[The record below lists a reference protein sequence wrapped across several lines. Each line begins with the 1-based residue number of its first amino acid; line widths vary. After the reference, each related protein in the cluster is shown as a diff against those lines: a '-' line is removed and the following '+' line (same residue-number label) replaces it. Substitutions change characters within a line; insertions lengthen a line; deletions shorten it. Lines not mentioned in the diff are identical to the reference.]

1 MENTCFLSLPCVK
14 VVLYFPAQVALYF
27 PARGAAPAELR
38 VVTRCSQPPDPAAER
53 RLTDL
58 GLPGDAGMGPR
69 GQLRAE
75 VGPAVWERR
84 WGPSGPARGGWA
96 DPATAGWMGAA
107 PGDGRACRGRG
118 SWHSVV
124 LAVS

>member
-84 WGPSGPARGGWA
+84 WGPSGAGAWRVGGSGHCRVDGSCARRRARVQRAWELAFGG
-96 DPATAGWMGAA
+96 
-107 PGDGRACRGRG
+107 PG
-118 SWHSVV
+118 S
-124 LAVS
+124 